1 MTTLM
6 STHSLQMSAGH
17 LPLFDNLELGI
28 RAGDRLGLIGA
39 NGCGKSTLLALLA
52 GERTPQAGRVVQAA
66 ACRCE
71 LVAQQLPAGLSTL
84 STRAVL
90 LDALG
95 NDPSAEWQVDKLLTE
110 LQLEAQAALPV
121 STLSGGQHSRLQ
133 IGRALLRQ
141 PNLLLLDEPSNHLDL
156 PALLW
161 LEQFLLGWRGAF
173 VLVSHDGRLLDRV
186 TEQTLI
192 LRDGELHR
200 FALPCSEARAALA
213 AEDEQALLRRADEQK
228 EIDRLSASSKRLAIW
243 GREHDNEK
251 LVRQAKSMEKR
262 IARLQ
267 EEQSQV
273 AALAPWRLELRGVSL
288 PADTLLRL
296 ETLDVSPAPA
306 LPPLLRAEGLWLRA
320 GDRVALLGA
329 NGTGKSSLLRQ
340 CWRELAAQSPLAG
353 WYYHPGASIAYYDQS
368 LQQLADDATLSDA
381 LYPLA
386 PLPETIRRQALIR
399 AGFPYARHGQQVR
412 TLSGGERARLLFL
425 ALSLGSHHMLW
436 LDEPT
441 NHLDLAGKE
450 ELAEAIAAFP
460 GGVLLVSHDRE
471 LIERSCNRFWLIRD
485 GLIRKAHSAEQAYA
499 ELLSGAPLP
508 AADKASRALPATA
521 QAQADPAMG
530 KAPARQ
536 ADDEEALLAR
546 WYELDALLAADLA
559 RKPRHQTPRLQQ
571 QWQSE
576 LAHLA
581 ERLGFA

>member
-1 MTTLM
+1 
-6 STHSLQMSAGH
+6 
-17 LPLFDNLELGI
+17 
-28 RAGDRLGLIGA
+28 
-39 NGCGKSTLLALLA
+39 
-52 GERTPQAGRVVQAA
+52 
-66 ACRCE
+66 
-71 LVAQQLPAGLSTL
+71 
-84 STRAVL
+84 
-90 LDALG
+90 
-95 NDPSAEWQVDKLLTE
+95 
-110 LQLEAQAALPV
+110 
-121 STLSGGQHSRLQ
+121 
-133 IGRALLRQ
+133 
-141 PNLLLLDEPSNHLDL
+141 
-156 PALLW
+156 
-161 LEQFLLGWRGAF
+161 
-173 VLVSHDGRLLDRV
+173 
-186 TEQTLI
+186 
-192 LRDGELHR
+192 
-200 FALPCSEARAALA
+200 
-213 AEDEQALLRRADEQK
+213 
-228 EIDRLSASSKRLAIW
+228 
-243 GREHDNEK
+243 
-251 LVRQAKSMEKR
+251 MEKR

-296 ETLDVSPAPA
+296 EALDVSPAPA

-340 CWRELAAQSPLAG
+340 CWRELTMQSPQAG
-353 WYYHPGASIAYYDQS
+353 WYCHPGASIAYYDQS

-386 PLPETIRRQALIR
+386 PLPEVTRRQALIR
-399 AGFPYARHGQQVR
+399 AGFPYARHGQQVH

-471 LIERSCNRFWLIRD
+471 LIERSCNRFWLIQD
-485 GLIRKAHSAEQAYA
+485 GRIQEAHSAERAYA
-499 ELLSGAPLP
+499 ELLGDAPLP
-508 AADKASRALPATA
+508 
-521 QAQADPAMG
+521 QAG
-530 KAPARQ
+530 SPARSGDPQ
-536 ADDEEALLAR
+536 ASAATGDDEEALLAR

-571 QWQSE
+571 QWRDE
-576 LAHLA
+576 LARLA